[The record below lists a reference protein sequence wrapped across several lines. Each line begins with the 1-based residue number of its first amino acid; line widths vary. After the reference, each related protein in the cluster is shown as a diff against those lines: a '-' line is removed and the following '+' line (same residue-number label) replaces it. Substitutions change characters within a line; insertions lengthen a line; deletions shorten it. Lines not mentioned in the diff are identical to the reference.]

1 MNQVQY
7 PSQVVLLSPS
17 MASDVSKTPVP
28 FSGIWLHRTS
38 EKKLVLEKG
47 WNPILNKNS
56 IYGAAVYLSRDKWDL
71 EGSWLSDLCPNGPP
85 NPMDYAFD
93 PEIIT
98 CELVLEDSEVQSL
111 FHSTHQPCGT
121 DQTHLLW
128 HLKENGVGAS
138 RSPSLGS
145 SRQNRSIASYFLGKG
160 IKAILFKEENIEVV
174 AVYDPSCIRVR
185 SW

>member
-7 PSQVVLLSPS
+7 PSQVVLLSTS
-17 MASDVSKTPVP
+17 IADDVSKTPGL

-38 EKKLVLEKG
+38 VKKLVLEKG
-47 WNPILNKNS
+47 WNPISNKNS
-56 IYGAAVYLSRDKWDL
+56 IYGTAVYLSGDEWDL
-71 EGSWLSDLCPNGPP
+71 EDSSLLDLCLNGTP
-85 NPMDYAFD
+85 NPMDYASVL
-93 PEIIT
+93 EIIR
-98 CELVLEDSEVQSL
+98 CELVLEDSEVQSF
-111 FHSTHQPCGT
+111 FHSTHQPFGT

-174 AVYDPSCIRVR
+174 AVFDPSCIRVR
-185 SW
+185 SS

>member
-17 MASDVSKTPVP
+17 MAGDVSKTPVT

-47 WNPILNKNS
+47 WNPTLNKNS

-71 EGSWLSDLCPNGPP
+71 EGSWLSEICADGTP
-85 NPMDYAFD
+85 NPMDLAFD

-98 CELVLEDSEVQSL
+98 CELILKDSEVQSS
-111 FHSTHQPCGT
+111 FPSTHQPFGT

-128 HLKENGVGAS
+128 HLKENGVQAS
-138 RSPSLGS
+138 RSPSPGS
-145 SRQNRSIASYFLGKG
+145 SRQNHSIASYFLGKG

-185 SW
+185 SR